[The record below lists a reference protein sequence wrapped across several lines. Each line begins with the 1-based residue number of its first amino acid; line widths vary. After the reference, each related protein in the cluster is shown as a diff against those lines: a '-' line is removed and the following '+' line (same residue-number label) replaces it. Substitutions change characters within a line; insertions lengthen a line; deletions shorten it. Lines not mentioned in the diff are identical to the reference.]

1 MNKITNKLVLKSLMF
16 EHAATSILEVHMLDD
31 SLLLLLIVQKDF
43 YVKKNRKT
51 FHSRKSVLAKNNL
64 AIRKNLY
71 L

>member
-43 YVKKNRKT
+43 YVTKNTKT
-51 FHSRKSVLAKNNL
+51 LHSRKSVLARNNL
-64 AIRKNLY
+64 AICKNLY